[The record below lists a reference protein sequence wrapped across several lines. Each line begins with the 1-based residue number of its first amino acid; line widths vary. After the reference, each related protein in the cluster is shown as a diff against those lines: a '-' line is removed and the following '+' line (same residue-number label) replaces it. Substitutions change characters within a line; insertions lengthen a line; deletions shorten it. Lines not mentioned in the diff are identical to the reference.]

1 MVWSSGSSFA
11 QIDGGCQYCCS
22 SKNYIFSHLTVVTVS
37 CLAKT
42 RVIQCYLPVAHLL
55 SPPKGQREV
64 YVMSRKY
71 YSPAASMCSCA
82 RRHLCRSSSGWI
94 LLWVLLHWPH
104 SHSALFTTR
113 RPVCISRGGTITT
126 VSTARVHDRAE
137 TQANGFKASLF
148 SFLVGGWDP
157 PLNMARK
164 VPHHSRK
171 DSARDRK
178 WHGRQAGANVQV
190 SGATGT
196 V

>member
-55 SPPKGQREV
+55 SPPKVEV

-71 YSPAASMCSCA
+71 YSLLPPCVLMCTKTPVS
-82 RRHLCRSSSGWI
+82 
-94 LLWVLLHWPH
+94 LLPLAGFCSLGATALATLTFSPLL
-104 SHSALFTTR
+104 R
-113 RPVCISRGGTITT
+113 RPVCISRGSTITT

-164 VPHHSRK
+164 VRTFPEGRCR
-171 DSARDRK
+171 RDRK
-178 WHGRQAGANVQV
+178 
-190 SGATGT
+190 
-196 V
+196 